1 MVPVLLNQAGKR
13 VLSRFGLGVS
23 ISAKSIIIISARQ
36 RYWELIFTTI
46 MCFNTR
52 GLLMEQVGKG
62 KVIRDV
68 FLL

>member
-23 ISAKSIIIISARQ
+23 ISAKSRQ

>member
-23 ISAKSIIIISARQ
+23 ISAKSIISARQ

-62 KVIRDV
+62 KVTRDV